1 MSTPQAARRKILKP
15 SGLVHRAR
23 ACALCA
29 IAIVVEAICFVKE
42 DSACAVEAAHSTY
55 YCRVF
60 LVQAGPF
67 LPSCVCQAGVNHSN
81 VFVRFQSRTV
91 HSIQACR

>member
-1 MSTPQAARRKILKP
+1 MSTLQAARRKILKP
-15 SGLVHRAR
+15 SGFVHRAR

-42 DSACAVEAAHSTY
+42 ASACAVKPRTAHVIAV
-55 YCRVF
+55 CFLFKRV
-60 LVQAGPF
+60 PF
-67 LPSCVCQAGVNHSN
+67 LPSCVCHAGVNHSN
-81 VFVRFQSRTV
+81 VFERFQSRTV